1 LTESSVRFLLLAFV
15 LACCLQVIAAGPA
28 LADTGRSAPR
38 TDPTK
43 LWSEFP
49 LNPRERTPGPT
60 RPPASVAQGTRTRAP
75 NAPGSPDSSF
85 PLSPATGFA
94 LMLAVLVAG
103 GALLAVSLGLRTAW
117 APGVAWRLP
126 RPRERES
133 GARWPHHSLRQ
144 TEGAL
149 AMSKLVHRLLQ
160 FGGKRDEES
169 QDAVASTS
177 DAPRTTARM
186 EIFTPYS
193 MRERERRETLQ
204 QSGNPTERADSHA
217 DEAPAETKVR
227 EAHEAPAET
236 KGRGAEKN
244 FDQFGEKVAAVLA
257 SAERAAEQI
266 RESAHQE
273 AERLQTETQEKAAA
287 KLSQTTRE
295 VERRRREIEQ
305 LRADADTYSKD
316 TRAAADR
323 YEAETRMKVEK
334 EVAEQRAE
342 LHEQV
347 RGIRR
352 AAEQK
357 AREIEADARRRQKA
371 LMQEVGRTDERLQQ
385 LLGIFRGMT
394 TQLEGLV
401 STEPAAQP
409 DEAKRDRSDDE
420 ALDEALSP
428 QRSPSRSA

>member
-1 LTESSVRFLLLAFV
+1 LTESSVRCLLALV

-49 LNPRERTPGPT
+49 LNPRERTPAPT
-60 RPPASVAQGTRTRAP
+60 RPAASVARGTRTTAP
-75 NAPGSPDSSF
+75 SAPGSPDSSF
-85 PLSPATGFA
+85 PLSRATGFA
-94 LMLAVLVAG
+94 LMLVVLAAG

-117 APGVAWRLP
+117 APSGAWRLP
-126 RPRERES
+126 RLRERES
-133 GARWPHHSLRQ
+133 GERWPHHPPRQ
-144 TEGAL
+144 SEGAL

-160 FGGKRDEES
+160 FSGKRDDEES

-177 DAPRTTARM
+177 DAPRSTARM
-186 EIFTPYS
+186 DIFTPYS
-193 MRERERRETLQ
+193 MRERGRRETLQ
-204 QSGNPTERADSHA
+204 QPANPTERGDSNA

-227 EAHEAPAET
+227 
-236 KGRGAEKN
+236 RAEKN

-257 SAERAAEQI
+257 SAELAADQI
-266 RESAHQE
+266 RQSAHGE
-273 AERLQTETQEKAAA
+273 AERLQTEAQEKAAA

-295 VERRRREIEQ
+295 VERTRGEIEQ
-305 LRADADTYSKD
+305 LRADADTYSKE

-334 EVAEQRAE
+334 EIAEQRAE

-357 AREIEADARRRQKA
+357 ARDIEADARRRQKA

-401 STEPAAQP
+401 STDPAGQP
-409 DEAKRDRSDDE
+409 DEAKRDGPDDE